1 MSAIDNLK
9 AVLLDP
15 EGNVSIQGSEED
27 KRIIQKALTEIEKPI
42 VETPDVQRLIGE
54 VVKLQAALAK
64 TDEENTK
71 LKVIEAYWRD
81 YKKVVKA
88 FGFPD
93 AYPGGINRWI
103 QDKLAENKQLKEA
116 LSPFVRFKG
125 FLDALQE
132 ADHKKPATTHDCI
145 VSAMGCG
152 ASDYIWYG
160 DLERANQ
167 ALSIFLY
174 SIFGLKLDCSC
185 GKRFLF
191 KR

>member
-103 QDKLAENKQLKEA
+103 QDKLAENKQLKKTLYYELPDKYPDNCEICKGA
-116 LSPFVRFKG
+116 NCGVRGNENIINGVVMCDYCHVATDPSLSGGQK
-125 FLDALQE
+125 
-132 ADHKKPATTHDCI
+132 
-145 VSAMGCG
+145 
-152 ASDYIWYG
+152 
-160 DLERANQ
+160 
-167 ALSIFLY
+167 
-174 SIFGLKLDCSC
+174 
-185 GKRFLF
+185 
-191 KR
+191 